1 MAGLSELGTV
11 AFGYVHRDLGER
23 RMINKNMKRGFG
35 SAGFAAALM
44 AGVMTAAIM
53 TVPEANAEEK
63 VVANGELLRIQE
75 YPGTILHFTQWV
87 AADKGFCED
96 HGIRCE
102 MVKIPSGPVGLQAL
116 AAGSIEVSFAST
128 EVTMQ
133 AASRGNDVQLIVGHS
148 PANIYTLNVHA
159 DVPRPNKDK
168 GYPAVMQDLKGLNV
182 GVTGRGSGTEL
193 QARALFIGAGMDPD
207 DVTYIAVGAP
217 GTAYP
222 SFLARQ
228 VDAAMMFEPF
238 GTICRLQETCGAL
251 VDLVGGEGPAEIT
264 SLNGAFETYAART
277 DFIEENTVAIDAF
290 IQAITEATV
299 WVNDPANFDELLEVV
314 KGRFT
319 LGEEI
324 EDSEN
329 VLRELVKSGAPLY
342 GAEIDRTAVK
352 AFSDYLI
359 QNELITDPVDP
370 ATFVYAKAPKP

>member
-1 MAGLSELGTV
+1 
-11 AFGYVHRDLGER
+11 
-23 RMINKNMKRGFG
+23 MINRHMKRSLG
-35 SAGFAAALM
+35 SASFIAALL
-44 AGVMTAAIM
+44 AGVMSVST
-53 TVPEANAEEK
+53 ANAEEK
-63 VVANGELLRIQE
+63 IVANGELLRIQE
-75 YPGTILHFTQWV
+75 YPGTILHFSQWV
-87 AADKGFCED
+87 AADRGFCDD

-102 MVKIPSGPVGLQAL
+102 MVKIPSGPVGLQSL

-133 AASRGNDVQLIVGHS
+133 AASRGNDVKLIVGHS

-168 GYPAVMQDLKGLNV
+168 GYPEVMQDLKGLNV

-238 GTICRLQETCGAL
+238 GTICRLQETCDEL
-251 VDLVGGEGPAEIT
+251 VDLVAGEGPAEIT

-277 DFIEENTVAIDAF
+277 DFIEKNTVAIDAF
-290 IQAITEATV
+290 IQAMSEATA
-299 WVNDPANFDELLEVV
+299 WVNDPANFDDLLEVV

-319 LGEEI
+319 LGDEI
-324 EDSEN
+324 KDSEN

-342 GAEIDRTAVK
+342 GAGIDRTAVK

-359 QNELITDPVDP
+359 QNELITEAVDP
-370 ATFVYAKAPKP
+370 ATFVYEKAPQP